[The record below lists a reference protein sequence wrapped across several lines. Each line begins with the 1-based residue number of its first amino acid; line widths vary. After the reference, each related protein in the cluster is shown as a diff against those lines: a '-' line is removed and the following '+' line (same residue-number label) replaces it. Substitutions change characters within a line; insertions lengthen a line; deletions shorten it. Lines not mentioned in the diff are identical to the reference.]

1 MVGKMRASKGTDAL
15 LPNALGIAIIL
26 LFYDECVFNVVD
38 VFFEISDLY
47 FLLSLLVFIIIL

>member
-1 MVGKMRASKGTDAL
+1 MRASKGTDAL